1 MLPSLIS
8 RTNNPQLPSPDKPFS
23 EGIIEGCEEIV
34 VANIGVFLEVRFFPC
49 LSLLYFKGLIGLII
63 YFNVFH
69 DVVRFISYCS
79 FDLLCVQS

>member
-1 MLPSLIS
+1 
-8 RTNNPQLPSPDKPFS
+8 
-23 EGIIEGCEEIV
+23 